1 MEGFEPMH
9 KYKIL
14 SFNKNAWFKIHIRNQ
29 NTGEIFVIDSSRAR
43 VVSTY

>member
-14 SFNKNAWFKIHIRNQ
+14 SFNKNAWLKIHIRDKIQ
-29 NTGEIFVIDSSRAR
+29 VK
-43 VVSTY
+43 YL